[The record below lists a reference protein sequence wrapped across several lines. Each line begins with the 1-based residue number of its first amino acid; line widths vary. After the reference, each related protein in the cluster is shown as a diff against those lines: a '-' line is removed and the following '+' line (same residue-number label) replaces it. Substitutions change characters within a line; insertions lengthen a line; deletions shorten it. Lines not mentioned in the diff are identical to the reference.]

1 MSKLELLVP
10 TCLDNDHALDDTL
23 TTFERKVLMIDDL
36 TSLSPE
42 HALTRAKRAFTSE
55 ALAFNTVTW
64 ARLFCHPSLPCHAY
78 ARLQLVISLFSLDLN
93 HFHHLTLFANIHP
106 RISFISKHS
115 HLPASE
121 STLLSCTFHL
131 PVALY
136 SSILPD
142 NELTRF

>member
-10 TCLDNDHALDDTL
+10 TCLDDDHALDDTL
-23 TTFERKVLMIDDL
+23 TTPERKVLMIDDL

-42 HALTRAKRAFTSE
+42 HALTRAKRALSSE
-55 ALAFNTVTW
+55 ALAINTVTW

-106 RISFISKHS
+106 PDLLHLETLSPAGFRVHALVLYISPPCRTV
-115 HLPASE
+115 LVNPA
-121 STLLSCTFHL
+121 
-131 PVALY
+131 
-136 SSILPD
+136 
-142 NELTRF
+142 